1 MPTPSFVIGID
12 QGTSGSRALILDR
25 EGQVRGYGYRPLARL
40 YPEAGRV
47 EQDPYA
53 VAATV
58 SDAMSEALRQA
69 GITPSEVAAVGLA
82 SQRNTDFAWDAH
94 TRRPV
99 GNAITWQDLRTVD
112 LVAELSG
119 WPEAVNWRERL
130 GYFPGPWS
138 SAMHLA
144 WRMRHDRAFAD
155 AAHTG
160 ALRVGPS
167 AEWLLVALG
176 EARDHAADLS
186 LVQQM
191 GMYDFRAHCYWEE
204 WLARLGV
211 PRSILPDAVP
221 TVRDHGVLRLTGP
234 NGEEADVPVLAMI
247 GDQQAAL
254 YGYDCRQA
262 GDAECTHGTA
272 TFVDVCTGSHA
283 PQQERINVYYAW
295 EIDGEITYCME
306 ADATVTGAAIRWM
319 RESARLFDR
328 DEEVGPLAGS
338 VPDAGG
344 VVFVPAFTGLNVPYN
359 DVNARGTIL
368 GLTLGSHRGHI
379 LRAFLEALGYQ
390 VRAILETIAA
400 QADIHVGQLYLGGGV
415 SANDL
420 ACQIQADMLGIPT
433 VRPAFTETTAR
444 AAALLAGVGAGVWPH
459 GALPP
464 LPSAVTVFEPRLSAD
479 ERDAGYAR
487 WQRAVETV
495 RSWGNG

>member
-1 MPTPSFVIGID
+1 MPTPAFVIGID

-25 EGQVRGYGYRPLARL
+25 EGQVCGYGYRPLARL
-40 YPEAGRV
+40 YPQPGRV
-47 EQDPYA
+47 EQDPVT

-58 SDAMSEALRQA
+58 SDAIAEALSQA
-69 GITPSEVAAVGLA
+69 GLAPADVAAIGIA
-82 SQRNTDFAWDAH
+82 SQRNTDFAWDAP
-94 TRRPV
+94 TGWPV
-99 GNAITWQDLRTVD
+99 GHAITWQDLRTVE
-112 LVAELSG
+112 LVEELSA
-119 WPEAVNWRERL
+119 WPEAADWRERL

-144 WRMRHDRAFAD
+144 WRMRHDREFAE
-155 AAHTG
+155 AAHAGT
-160 ALRVGPS
+160 LRVGPS

-176 EARDHAADLS
+176 AAHDHAADLS

-191 GMYDFRAHCYWEE
+191 GMYDFRAHRYWDE

-211 PRSILPDAVP
+211 PRAILPDAAP
-221 TVRDHGVLRLTGP
+221 TVRDYGRLRLTDAHGRQ
-234 NGEEADVPVLAMI
+234 ADVPALAMI

-272 TFVDVCTGSHA
+272 TFVDVCTGGHA

-295 EIDGEITYCME
+295 EMDGEITYCME

-328 DEEVGPLAGS
+328 DEEVGLLAGS

-344 VVFVPAFTGLNVPYN
+344 IVFVPAFTGLNVPYN

-379 LRAFLEALGYQ
+379 VRAFLEALGYQ

-400 QADIHVGQLYLGGGV
+400 QADIHVGRLYLGGGV
-415 SANDL
+415 SASDL
-420 ACQIQADMLGIPT
+420 ACQIQADMLGVPT
-433 VRPAFTETTAR
+433 VRPVFTETTAR
-444 AAALLAGVGAGVWPH
+444 AAALLAGVGAGIWPAD
-459 GALPP
+459 GLPP

-487 WQRAVETV
+487 WQRAVDTV
-495 RSWGNG
+495 RGWGSG